1 MGAVTEEDNMSDQKV
16 DLTCK
21 HCGDAFSTFLSEM
34 AEQNR
39 KVTCPGCGKVNEY
52 SSADILKRSS

>member
-1 MGAVTEEDNMSDQKV
+1 MSDQIV